1 MVRIIRSNMESPPLD
16 RFAARVQ
23 KIQKAQWGRL
33 TAPSAPEGSKGSK
46 VSRSLRLQGLWWR
59 LRRNYSL
66 RYVPSP
72 RPCGHTERSEESGYL
87 PLVMP
92 TSPLVH

>member
-1 MVRIIRSNMESPPLD
+1 MVRIIRSNNGITSFGPLCGPGSKGSEGSVGKVD
-16 RFAARVQ
+16 GAF
-23 KIQKAQWGRL
+23 G
-33 TAPSAPEGSKGSK
+33 PEGSKGSK

-72 RPCGHTERSEESGYL
+72 RPCGHTRIVCVGA
-87 PLVMP
+87 
-92 TSPLVH
+92 

>member
-1 MVRIIRSNMESPPLD
+1 MMGPKSPKVLKFD
-16 RFAARVQ
+16 AAC
-23 KIQKAQWGRL
+23 GC
-33 TAPSAPEGSKGSK
+33 EGCG
-46 VSRSLRLQGLWWR
+46 GGCAAI
-59 LRRNYSL
+59 YSL

-92 TSPLVH
+92 TSSLVHQPTSSLVHQPTSPLVH

>member
-1 MVRIIRSNMESPPLD
+1 MGKVD
-16 RFAARVQ
+16 GAF
-23 KIQKAQWGRL
+23 G
-33 TAPSAPEGSKGSK
+33 PEGSKGSK

-72 RPCGHTERSEESGYL
+72 RPCGHAERSKESGYL

-92 TSPLVH
+92 TSSLVHQPTSTLVH